1 MYVCNAV
8 FYGTSRN
15 NIDKLQR
22 VQNTLARV
30 VKQRSKHDHITPL
43 LSELHW
49 SPIEARIRHKIAVLT
64 LKAVSTSK
72 PSYLAELISTYTPA
86 RELRSSSR
94 RPNQLFV
101 PNVRTAFGSRA
112 FRHAAPAVW
121 NGLPSAIT
129 DTALSLE
136 TFKSRLKTY
145 LYNQSFRC
153 WSCYRSASAIRRLVT
168 TTYDALQTVYY
179 YYYYFFLIPSVPWIP
194 RVKKSLY

>member
-1 MYVCNAV
+1 MDLLCSSAMQCWPCRRLSNWQHDRKPDVQAIEKYVVAAV
-8 FYGTSRN
+8 IIYSWRN
-15 NIDKLQR
+15 KSHLQK
-22 VQNTLARV
+22 V
-30 VKQRSKHDHITPL
+30 VN
-43 LSELHW
+43 LHF
-49 SPIEARIRHKIAVLT
+49 IH
-64 LKAVSTSK
+64 
-72 PSYLAELISTYTPA
+72 LAELVSTYTPA
-86 RELRSSSR
+86 RKLRSSSR

-121 NGLPSAIT
+121 NGLPSSIT

-145 LYNQSFRC
+145 LYNQSFHC

-179 YYYYFFLIPSVPWIP
+179 YYHIIVLFSFKCPFNSALS
-194 RVKKSLY
+194 S